1 MRYTKPLHYSANP
14 WESMIEYLTHTHQ
27 QIIEKIKGAGV
38 IVSVNHTGAC
48 KDNKFDGFIFS
59 WRDKGS
65 RSGKNELAIC
75 LSTIQ
80 RNYADWQGELNRT
93 VAHEAVHIAQM
104 CKSKDGYIRP
114 LGFRASVEEEAF
126 AIQEEPNEVLRILR
140 KYCM

>member
-1 MRYTKPLHYSANP
+1 
-14 WESMIEYLTHTHQ
+14 MIEYLTPTHQ
-27 QIIEKIKGAGV
+27 QIIEKIKDAGV
-38 IVSVNHTGAC
+38 VVAVNHPGAC
-48 KDNKFDGFIFS
+48 KNNKFDGFVFS

-65 RSGKNELAIC
+65 QSGKNELAIC

-114 LGFRASVEEEAF
+114 LGFRADKEKEAL
-126 AIQEEPNEVLRILR
+126 AIQENPEEVLRILR
-140 KYCM
+140 KYCL